1 MQKKTHK
8 KPQNKTKKSKK
19 NKKNKTKINYVA
31 RSFMYHDINVKGELP
46 ARFILDSKWS
56 VQKRMVVLY
65 VLLLTNRNLNLKKFY
80 HDLLNFEL
88 SRFFIYICQ

>member
-8 KPQNKTKKSKK
+8 KNKTKQK
-19 NKKNKTKINYVA
+19 NQKKKNKTKINYVA

-80 HDLLNFEL
+80 HDLLNL